1 MYACMYVKQYC
12 LQRFDAVAWAFG
24 RHSPLKQLPRF
35 SRRSLCFARSPTNS
49 SKHGKWRY
57 VLEVS
62 VLKQVIEIWNTSVF
76 RAWSW
81 IKWSSSEGNVV
92 RKREVWWYD
101 ILSICFMYLSTI
113 YTNNNTTFSD
123 ATAVCDLGVDVDS
136 SLKYDGHINLIV
148 AKIFTHRYTVP
159 WFFQS

>member
-1 MYACMYVKQYC
+1 
-12 LQRFDAVAWAFG
+12 
-24 RHSPLKQLPRF
+24 
-35 SRRSLCFARSPTNS
+35 
-49 SKHGKWRY
+49 
-57 VLEVS
+57 
-62 VLKQVIEIWNTSVF
+62 
-76 RAWSW
+76 
-81 IKWSSSEGNVV
+81 
-92 RKREVWWYD
+92 
-101 ILSICFMYLSTI
+101 MYLSTI